1 MDGVGCSCCGRAG
14 GDSCDLLMGERGRE
28 ERRREERIE
37 EEEEED
43 MGGFY
48 DDNKSTNQLT
58 KTILAS
64 GTAALLDFRG
74 VHR

>member
-37 EEEEED
+37 EEEED
-43 MGGFY
+43 MGGFH
-48 DDNKSTNQLT
+48 DDNKSTN
-58 KTILAS
+58 
-64 GTAALLDFRG
+64 
-74 VHR
+74 